1 MTAMTLSKISKKGQL
16 TLPVRIRRKYNI
28 GESSYIRII
37 ELEDGIKLVPVG
49 QGGIA
54 SLKGAVKVDGEQDFK
69 AIRSQVMEARYREDH

>member
-1 MTAMTLSKISKKGQL
+1 MTLSKISKKGQL

-28 GESSYIRII
+28 GKSSYIRII

-54 SLKGAVKVDGEQDFK
+54 SLKGAVKVDEMC
-69 AIRSQVMEARYREDH
+69 IRDSVKEGHPFHIPIAS